1 MAAPTATSA
10 PLTGE
15 GDSVAEPNGISIS
28 DEFLSGSKT
37 CCMVFT
43 GPGTMSFAHVA
54 AGSLAHLRFTES
66 SMTIGWTEEHQIEDD
81 QDAENQGSEQ

>member
-15 GDSVAEPNGISIS
+15 GIQLQNRMAFSIS
-28 DEFLSGSKT
+28 NELLSGGKT
-37 CCMVFT
+37 CCIALT
-43 GPGTMSFAHVA
+43 GPGTMRFAHDA

>member
-1 MAAPTATSA
+1 MR
-10 PLTGE
+10 
-15 GDSVAEPNGISIS
+15 
-28 DEFLSGSKT
+28 
-37 CCMVFT
+37 
-43 GPGTMSFAHVA
+43 FAHDA